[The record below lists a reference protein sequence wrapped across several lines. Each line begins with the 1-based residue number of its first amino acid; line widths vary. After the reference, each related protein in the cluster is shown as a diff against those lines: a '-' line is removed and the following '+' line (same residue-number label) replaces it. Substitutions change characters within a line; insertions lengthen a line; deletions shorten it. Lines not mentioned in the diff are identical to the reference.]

1 MSQRRASS
9 NATILMVALILFGLY
24 GYLQPWIIAPAGSM
38 SLNAYDLAEWASLI
52 PAQRSTSPPL
62 AVPLLLRL
70 QPLILSLLLSII
82 ASGRRG
88 LALSAAAI
96 CLLAIA
102 QLPPF
107 EFIYDINNLNYR
119 QQFVLAA
126 VSLLAGLGL
135 VLLQRAWLSTILM
148 LALATV
154 GIATA
159 ALGLSEAIALYSI
172 FGMAAA
178 PGAGIWIMGLCYA
191 LVLLLGLRLILN
203 PRGPRS

>member
-1 MSQRRASS
+1 MSQRRATV
-9 NATILMVALILFGLY
+9 NATILMVSLILVGLF
-24 GYLQPWIIAPAGSM
+24 GYLQPWIIAKAGSM

-52 PAQRSTSPPL
+52 PAQRGTSPPL

-70 QPLILSLLLSII
+70 QPLILSLLLSLIV
-82 ASGRRG
+82 SGRKG
-88 LALSAAAI
+88 TALSAAAI

-107 EFIYDINNLNYR
+107 EFVYDINNLNYR

-126 VSLLAGLGL
+126 VSFVAGLGL
-135 VLLQRAWLSTILM
+135 LLLQRPWLSTILM
-148 LALATV
+148 PALASV
-154 GIATA
+154 GIITA
-159 ALGLSEAIALYSI
+159 ALGLSEAMALYSL

-178 PGAGIWIMGLCYA
+178 PGAGIWILGLCYA

-203 PRGPRS
+203 PRATRS